1 MRAYTS
7 LPTCAKKG
15 SMVAIMAIYHFSAK
29 VISRANGS
37 SAVASAAY
45 RAAERLHDDRLG
57 RDHDFSNKAGV
68 VHSEILL
75 PEGAPERLNDRATLW
90 NEVETGEKRKD
101 AQLAREVEFS
111 IPRELNQ
118 QQGVALARE
127 FVEKQF
133 VERGMVADLNV
144 HWDMGKDGQPK
155 PHAHVMLSMREVGP
169 EGFGQKVREWNS
181 TALLQEWREAWAD
194 HVNERLAELDIDA
207 RIDHR
212 TLQAQGIDLEPQHK
226 IGPAASR
233 MPEQG
238 LEAER
243 VEDHARI
250 ARENGD
256 RIIARPEIA
265 LDAITRQQAT
275 FTRRDLAQFA
285 FRHSDGKDQFD
296 QVMSAVRSSP
306 ELVALGKDGR
316 GEDRFT
322 SRDMIETEQRLERAG
337 DRLADRAGHGLP
349 ATSLQNGGRD
359 AAGSDGLML
368 GDQQRDALAHI
379 TGKNDLAIVVGYAG
393 TGKSTM
399 LGVARD
405 EWERAGYQVRGA
417 ALSGIAAEGLEGG
430 SGIQSRTIAS
440 MEYQWGQGRELLG
453 PRDVLVIDEAG
464 MIGTRQMERVLSE
477 AERAGAKVV
486 LVGDAEQL
494 QAIEAGAAFR
504 ALAERHGAAEI
515 SEVRRQHEDWQKDAT
530 RALATGRTGEA
541 IHAYEAHGMVH
552 AAETREAA
560 RAELI
565 DTWDAQRLADPDKTR
580 IILTHTN
587 AEVRDLNL
595 AARDRLRDAGELG
608 EDVRVSAER
617 GAREFATGD
626 RIMFLKNE
634 RGLGVKNGTLG
645 KVERVSPDSMAVK
658 LDDGRSVAF
667 DLKDYAHV
675 DHGYAATIHKSQGVT
690 VDQGHVLAT
699 PGMDRHS
706 AYVALSRHRDGVQLH
721 YGRDDFADLS
731 RLVRTLGRERAKDM
745 ASDYD
750 RAPYSRDRDAEI
762 RAFAHRRGLSGEI
775 RVADAPER
783 KGVEILAPH
792 AGTSRQMGEDSP
804 TPEIGGDRGA
814 GEAKA
819 VAERQPRR
827 GMFDGFRPRPPE
839 RTAEPAQGAREKADP
854 KRGMFDG
861 LKLPQRTPTPA
872 KEAPARAD
880 QGHTHDFRRA
890 VERASRSAE
899 AVLQARAS
907 GGPVLEHQKVALAR
921 AAQALDQA
929 RPGASQDMAAAM
941 RRDPGLLRDAAA
953 GRSGPMIEAMA
964 QEARVRADP
973 ALRADR
979 FVERWQQLS
988 QDRDR
993 LYRAGDMT
1001 GREKAGK
1008 EMAGMAKS
1016 LERDPQVESI
1026 LRGRTRELGLEMG
1039 MERGRDIGRGD
1050 LGRQLT
1056 QEIGIG
1062 RDRGMSR

>member
-1 MRAYTS
+1 
-7 LPTCAKKG
+7 
-15 SMVAIMAIYHFSAK
+15 MAIYHFSAK

-68 VHSEILL
+68 VHSEIML
-75 PEGAPERLNDRATLW
+75 PEGAPERLNDRTTLW
-90 NEVETGEKRKD
+90 NEVEAGEKRKD

-118 QQGVALARE
+118 QQGVQLARD

-155 PHAHVMLSMREVGP
+155 PHAHVMLSMRKVGP

-181 TALLQEWREAWAD
+181 AELLKGWREAWAD
-194 HVNERLAELDIDA
+194 HVNERMAELDIDA

-212 TLQAQGIDLEPQHK
+212 TLEAQGIDLEPQHK

-250 ARENGD
+250 ARENGEK
-256 RIIARPEIA
+256 IIARPEIA

-322 SRDMIETEQRLERAG
+322 SRDMIDTEQRLALAG
-337 DRLADRAGHGLP
+337 DRLAGREGHGLP
-349 ATSLQNGGRD
+349 ATSLQRERD
-359 AAGSDGLML
+359 AAGSGGLVL
-368 GDQQRDALAHI
+368 GAQQEAALAHI
-379 TGKNDLAIVVGYAG
+379 TGKEDLAIVVGYAG
-393 TGKSTM
+393 TGKSAM

-430 SGIQSRTIAS
+430 SGIASRTIAS
-440 MEYQWGQGRELLG
+440 MEYQWDQGRERLG

-504 ALAERHGAAEI
+504 SLAERHGAAEI
-515 SEVRRQHEDWQKDAT
+515 NEVRRQHEDWQKDAT

-541 IHAYEAHGMVH
+541 IHAYAEHGMVH
-552 AAETREAA
+552 AAETREVA

-565 DTWDAQRLADPDKTR
+565 DTWDAQRRADPDKSR

-608 EDVRVSAER
+608 QDVRVSAER

-645 KVERVSPDSMAVK
+645 QIERVSPDSMAVR

-690 VDQGHVLAT
+690 VDQAHVLAT
-699 PGMDRHS
+699 PGMDRHA
-706 AYVALSRHRDGVQLH
+706 AYVGLSRHREGVQLH
-721 YGRDDFADLS
+721 YGRDDFADDR
-731 RLVRTLGRERAKDM
+731 RLVRTLSRERAKDM

-750 RAPYSRDRDAEI
+750 RDPDAQA
-762 RAFAHRRGLSGEI
+762 RSFADRRGLSGEI
-775 RVADAPER
+775 RLPDAPDRTGGER
-783 KGVEILAPH
+783 SAAERGS
-792 AGTSRQMGEDSP
+792 SREMREDP
-804 TPEIGGDRGA
+804 RRIGRGDEKAA
-814 GEAKA
+814 GEG
-819 VAERQPRR
+819 PRR
-827 GMFDGFRPRPPE
+827 GMFDGLKLQPSERAHPAAPE
-839 RTAEPAQGAREKADP
+839 RDRGDKP

-861 LKLPQRTPTPA
+861 LKLDTTQARA
-872 KEAPARAD
+872 APARAD
-880 QGHTHDFRRA
+880 RGEDRDYRRA

-899 AVLQARAS
+899 AVLQSRAS
-907 GGPVLEHQKVALAR
+907 SGVVLEHQKVALER
-921 AAQALDQA
+921 ATEALDQI
-929 RPGASQDMAAAM
+929 RPGASRDLASAM
-941 RRDPGLLRDAAA
+941 QRDPALLREAAA
-953 GRSGPMIEAMA
+953 GRSGPMMDAMA

-973 ALRADR
+973 NLRADR
-979 FVERWQQLS
+979 FVERWQGLS
-988 QDRDR
+988 QERDR
-993 LYRAGDMT
+993 LYRAGDMA

-1026 LRGRTRELGLEMG
+1026 LRGRTRELGLEIG
-1039 MERGRDIGRGD
+1039 MKQQLDQGRDLARELTRDLGLGRG
-1050 LGRQLT
+1050 L
-1056 QEIGIG
+1056 
-1062 RDRGMSR
+1062 GMSR